1 MFHKKRI
8 WSVADSASPAELA
21 ELLTNHSWCSCCG
34 FRLGGYLF
42 LNDQTGP
49 DGAGEWGIVKADDP
63 SLQVESV
70 TFSWMGQHQALDMIW
85 KIIKGRIDTTL
96 LRPWSSGIMAAQI
109 VSPIGHRCG
118 HCA

>member
-1 MFHKKRI
+1 VFHKHRV
-8 WSVADSASPAELA
+8 WAVGHVESPAQLA
-21 ELLTNHSWCSCCG
+21 EKLTDYSWCSCCG

-49 DGAGEWGIVKADDP
+49 DGAGEWGIVIADEP
-63 SLQVESV
+63 TLQAESV
-70 TFSWMGQHQALDMIW
+70 TFGWMRRHQALDVIW
-85 KIIKGRIDTTL
+85 SILKARTL
-96 LRPWSSGIMAAQI
+96 VPLWNSGITAAQI

>member
-1 MFHKKRI
+1 VFHKKRV
-8 WSVADSASPAELA
+8 WAVADCASPAELA
-21 ELLTNHSWCSCCG
+21 ELLTNQSWCSCCG

-49 DGAGEWGIVKADDP
+49 DGAGEWGVVMADDP
-63 SLQVESV
+63 PLQVESV
-70 TFSWMGQHQALDMIW
+70 TFGWTGRHQALDIIW
-85 KIIKGRIDTTL
+85 TILKGRIGVQ
-96 LRPWSSGIMAAQI
+96 PWNSGITGAQI

>member
-1 MFHKKRI
+1 
-8 WSVADSASPAELA
+8 VADCRSPAQLA

-49 DGAGEWGIVKADDP
+49 DGAGEWGVIKADDP
-63 SLQVESV
+63 MLQVESV
-70 TFSWMGQHQALDMIW
+70 TFGWTGLHQALDIIW
-85 KIIKGRIDTTL
+85 AILKGRVGL
-96 LRPWSSGIMAAQI
+96 QPWNSGITAAQI